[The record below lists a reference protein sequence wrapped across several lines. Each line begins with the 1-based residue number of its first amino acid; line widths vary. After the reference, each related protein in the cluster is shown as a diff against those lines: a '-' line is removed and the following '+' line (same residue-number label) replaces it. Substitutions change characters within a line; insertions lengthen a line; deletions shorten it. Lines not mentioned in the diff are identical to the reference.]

1 MTKTVERKNHPYA
14 NDASLFV
21 AYNFQYIGS
30 INSTAAPYILINENI
45 ILIIFRHLYQEE
57 LSKSKI
63 MKIHHQAQTMVF
75 FPTHSNFSQKRIH
88 DAAVKRHLG
97 QKLKPRSRCPVQA
110 LALANW
116 NTNQLRTT
124 EIRV

>member
-1 MTKTVERKNHPYA
+1 MTKTVERKNHPFT

-21 AYNFQYIGS
+21 TYNFQFIGS

-45 ILIIFRHLYQEE
+45 ILMIFRHLYQEE
-57 LSKSKI
+57 LPMSKI
-63 MKIHHQAQTMVF
+63 MKYTIRHKPWSFFLLIQTF
-75 FPTHSNFSQKRIH
+75 LRKEYTTLLL
-88 DAAVKRHLG
+88 RHLG
-97 QKLKPRSRCPVQA
+97 QKLKPRSRCPVRA

>member
-1 MTKTVERKNHPYA
+1 MTKTVERKNHPFT

-21 AYNFQYIGS
+21 TYNFQFIGS
-30 INSTAAPYILINENI
+30 INSTAAPYILINENL
-45 ILIIFRHLYQEE
+45 ILMIVRHLYQEE
-57 LSKSKI
+57 LSMSKI

-88 DAAVKRHLG
+88 DAAVIRHLG
-97 QKLKPRSRCPVQA
+97 QKLKPRSRCPVRA

-116 NTNQLRTT
+116 NTNQLRMTGV
-124 EIRV
+124 RV